1 MRLVKEGKMP
11 GLAAAAFALA
21 AAGCLPRLL
30 NWAMDATH
38 SAVMLL
44 LAGLLWRAGKAVLR
58 KIIGGSGGSRWRLGW
73 PSLFAS
79 CWVRGW
85 TAPEP

>member
-1 MRLVKEGKMP
+1 MRLVKEGKVP

-44 LAGLLWRAGKAVLR
+44 LAGLLWRAGKAVLEENN
-58 KIIGGSGGSRWRLGW
+58 RWLRR
-73 PSLFAS
+73 F
-79 CWVRGW
+79 
-85 TAPEP
+85 